1 MIQSLAT
8 SYFEFFPGD
17 FIVLGVIGTI
27 AWIVQKVKDDEFY
40 E

>member
-1 MIQSLAT
+1 MIESLAT

-17 FIVLGVIGTI
+17 FIVLGLISTI
-27 AWIVQKVKDDEFY
+27 VWAFRKVKDDEFY